1 MKTFS
6 IYPQFQIVSDL
17 HIESLYASGRTVR
30 DVVVPSARYLIIA
43 GDLGRV
49 ENEVLYRRALKEL
62 CKMFEKVILVA
73 GNHEYYS
80 MNLSGSKITFDEV
93 NNFLWGLNKTP
104 GMENLIFLHDDCT
117 FIDGILIYGS
127 TFWSYCPS
135 QHYKPLPIYTDSST
149 SINSAAFNNMHLR
162 AVTELEKTIQY
173 ADRERSNLL
182 VVTHY
187 APSFHGTLSPKHVG
201 SSKNYMYCSSS
212 EHFVENA
219 CILAWVYGHTGHNG
233 NVGKLVTNQ
242 LDNAKGI
249 PNAVLTLKPR
259 HFPPKELPEPAGIM
273 NFLTKPSASHSS
285 NMVVFK

>member
-1 MKTFS
+1 MVNFRFVTKIEMIDPERVIYAKHRDCRRMKS
-6 IYPQFQIVSDL
+6 LDDYPRFQIVSDL

-93 NNFLWGLNKTP
+93 NKFLWGLNKTP
-104 GMENLIFLHDDCT
+104 GMENLIFLHDDYI

-127 TFWSYCPS
+127 TFWSYCPY
-135 QHYKPLPIYTDSST
+135 QHYKPLPIYFKSSDR
-149 SINSAAFNNMHLR
+149 IKSADFNNMHLR
-162 AVTELEKTIQY
+162 AARELENVIQY
-173 ADRERSNLL
+173 AGAKRFNLL

-201 SSKNYMYCSSS
+201 NFKNYMYCSSS
-212 EHFVENA
+212 EHFVENS
-219 CILAWVYGHTGHNG
+219 CIIAWVYGHTGHNG

-242 LDNAKGI
+242 LDNVSNGL

-259 HFPPKELPEPAGIM
+259 
-273 NFLTKPSASHSS
+273 
-285 NMVVFK
+285 